1 MRVLV
6 VEDHAKL
13 AMAVAAGLRREGMA
27 VDVAFDGHDAL
38 GHAASTDYEVIVL
51 DRDIPGVHGDE
62 VCRQLIDDGCE
73 SRVLMLTAAGTI
85 KDRVEGLQLGADDY
99 LPKPFDFSELVARI
113 QALARRSRP
122 ALPPMLV
129 CGDLQLDS
137 AHRVATRAGHQ
148 LALSPKEFAVLEL
161 LLGAGGA
168 VVSAE
173 QILERVWD
181 EAADPFSQAV
191 KTTMSRLQSQ
201 ARGAA
206 GRRDGCQSRLPG
218 RWILMRPL
226 PRISKMSASIV
237 RRRTVRLRLT
247 LLYSAL
253 FIASGA
259 ALVAIANVLVSY
271 QLGSPVRVKS
281 TPGSIPSTPGVI
293 HAPPGDS
300 LQVQQAADLHQFL
313 VWSWIALGMMAIVSI
328 ALGWLVAGRVLRP
341 VRIMT
346 ASAREISEH
355 NLHERLALQGP
366 RDEFKDLADTI
377 DGLLARLE
385 GAFNSQKRFVANA
398 SHELRTPVTAVRTM
412 IQVALA
418 NPTLTLESL
427 RATCAEVLEVGQEQE
442 QLIEALLT
450 LARSA
455 SSLGHR
461 DRLDLALIARGIVQA
476 RQLDATTRGLRV
488 TPC

>member
-1 MRVLV
+1 
-6 VEDHAKL
+6 
-13 AMAVAAGLRREGMA
+13 
-27 VDVAFDGHDAL
+27 
-38 GHAASTDYEVIVL
+38 
-51 DRDIPGVHGDE
+51 
-62 VCRQLIDDGCE
+62 
-73 SRVLMLTAAGTI
+73 
-85 KDRVEGLQLGADDY
+85 
-99 LPKPFDFSELVARI
+99 
-113 QALARRSRP
+113 
-122 ALPPMLV
+122 
-129 CGDLQLDS
+129 
-137 AHRVATRAGHQ
+137 
-148 LALSPKEFAVLEL
+148 
-161 LLGAGGA
+161 
-168 VVSAE
+168 
-173 QILERVWD
+173 
-181 EAADPFSQAV
+181 
-191 KTTMSRLQSQ
+191 
-201 ARGAA
+201 
-206 GRRDGCQSRLPG
+206 
-218 RWILMRPL
+218 MRPL
-226 PRISKMSASIV
+226 PRISKMSASIL

-346 ASAREISEH
+346 ASARQISEH
-355 NLHERLALQGP
+355 NLHERLALHGP
-366 RDEFKDLADTI
+366 RDEFKDLGDTI

-385 GAFNSQKRFVANA
+385 GAFDSQKRFVANA
-398 SHELRTPVTAVRTM
+398 SHELRTPVTVVRTM

-427 RATCAEVLEVGQEQE
+427 RSTCAEVLEVGQEQE

-488 TPC
+488 NTVLKAAPIWGDERLVKRLVSNLVDNALGHNIPNGQATVLVGATSGRSTLNVSNTGPQIPADQIDRLLGPFQRLDEERGGDHQGTGLGLSIAASIAVAHDATISVRPGLEGGLDIEVSFPSPVDDFNGASASDSSTRLGSSRDFNEFHHTRSSRHSNQFRTKPL